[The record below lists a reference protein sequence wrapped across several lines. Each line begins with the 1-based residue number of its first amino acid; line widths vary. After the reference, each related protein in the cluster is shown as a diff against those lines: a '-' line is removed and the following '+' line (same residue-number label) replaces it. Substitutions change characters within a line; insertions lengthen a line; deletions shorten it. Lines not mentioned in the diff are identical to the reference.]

1 MPAGLQR
8 SHRIAAGTWGRI
20 VVHEGNLRFVARIR
34 PELNVVLS
42 SGLTQ
47 AIPPEVEHSVQPLGP
62 ARFSIDFL
70 SIPEDGQQQNDSAA
84 RDAPEAGGESAC
96 WAHLLC
102 PKCGA
107 VLDGGHHRDG

>member
-1 MPAGLQR
+1 
-8 SHRIAAGTWGRI
+8 
-20 VVHEGNLRFVARIR
+20 VNEGSLRFVAQTH

-62 ARFSIDFL
+62 VRFSIDFL
-70 SIPEDGQQQNDSAA
+70 SIPEDRVRQNDSATH
-84 RDAPEAGGESAC
+84 DVPEAGGEPAC

-102 PKCGA
+102 PECGA
-107 VLDGGHHRDG
+107 VLDGGPHRDGCD